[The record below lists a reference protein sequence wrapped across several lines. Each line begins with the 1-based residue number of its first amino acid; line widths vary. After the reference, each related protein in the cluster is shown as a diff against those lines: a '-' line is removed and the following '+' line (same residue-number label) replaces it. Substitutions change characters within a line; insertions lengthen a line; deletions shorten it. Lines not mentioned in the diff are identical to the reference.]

1 MANPKEKSDKKID
14 LLIKNNPEFQNSTD
28 SYGINI
34 SQLYY
39 NDIKNINKG
48 LKEKYGKKI
57 PESVINLRSD
67 SINANLRMV
76 IPIAKRYLG
85 LGLSF
90 NELISAGNLG
100 LCYAYD
106 KYDTSRSTL
115 KDTLLELID
124 FHFSDKN
131 GIISFEDFKK
141 KIFPVLTYGNI
152 IKDKLINFF
161 NENNNK
167 NKIDNTISIEDLK
180 KFINKNIKTA
190 KFSSVCNIWIR
201 AFILEE
207 INSYS
212 RLVKKPK
219 LEINKDKKE
228 NGTYSTEKVLS
239 IHSPVY
245 ESDNSNT
252 FSDDFTE
259 HSTTLLINTLDRTDD
274 EYSSAEA
281 LISKEDDAME
291 FNHIMKKL
299 FSGVPILTQR
309 IINDRFGI
317 NLPRPLRIKELA
329 DKFNLSQGGIQKHLT
344 DGLSKMKKN
353 GNLYDINPDN
363 IFSLISR

>member
-1 MANPKEKSDKKID
+1 MRKEKNDKKID

-39 NDIKNINKG
+39 NDIKNINKE
-48 LKEKYGKKI
+48 LKEKYGKKLPDNI
-57 PESVINLRSD
+57 INLRSD

-124 FHFSDKN
+124 IHFTNKEILEVSLD
-131 GIISFEDFKK
+131 DFKK
-141 KIFPVLTYGNI
+141 KIFPVLTYGDT
-152 IKDKLINFF
+152 IKNKLSDLFF
-161 NENNNK
+161 ENNNDGK
-167 NKIDNTISIEDLK
+167 ISIEDLK
-180 KFINKNIKTA
+180 KFINKNIKNA

-228 NGTYSTEKVLS
+228 TGTYSTEKVLS

-245 ESDNSNT
+245 DSDNSST

-274 EYSSAEA
+274 EYTSAEA
-281 LISKEDDAME
+281 LVTKEDDAIE

-299 FSGVPILTQR
+299 FTGIPILTQR

-329 DKFNLSQGGIQKHLT
+329 DKFNLSQGGIQKHLI
-344 DGLSKMKKN
+344 DGLNKMKKN
-353 GNLYDINPDN
+353 GNLYDINSDN
-363 IFSLISR
+363 VFSLISR